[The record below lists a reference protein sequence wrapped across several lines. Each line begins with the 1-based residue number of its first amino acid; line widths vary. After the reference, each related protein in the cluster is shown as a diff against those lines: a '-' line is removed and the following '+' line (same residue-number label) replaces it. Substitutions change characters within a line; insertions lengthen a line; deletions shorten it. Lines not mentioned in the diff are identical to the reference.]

1 MTPCSSLNERLS
13 PIHSLIMAH
22 TGRHRTLHETILP
35 AAIRDCPPW
44 VITGHCDTLGW
55 QVHFTFV
62 NAIALPHQKSDAM
75 LGRSQ
80 REICFGWEVRANP
93 DARRMAARSE
103 DQCHAANDG

>member
-44 VITGHCDTLGW
+44 VITGDCDTLVACPLYP
-55 QVHFTFV
+55 QKRTFV

-75 LGRSQ
+75 LGRFQ
-80 REICFGWEVRANP
+80 REISFGWEVRANP
-93 DARRMAARSE
+93 DARTNGRA
-103 DQCHAANDG
+103 Q